1 MTHVQALDH
10 FEFACRSAV
19 LISFNFIMGVLIGYF
34 VSDREVDD
42 E

>member
-10 FEFACRSAV
+10 FEYGCRSAF
-19 LISFNFIMGVLIGYF
+19 LISVNFVMGVLIGYF